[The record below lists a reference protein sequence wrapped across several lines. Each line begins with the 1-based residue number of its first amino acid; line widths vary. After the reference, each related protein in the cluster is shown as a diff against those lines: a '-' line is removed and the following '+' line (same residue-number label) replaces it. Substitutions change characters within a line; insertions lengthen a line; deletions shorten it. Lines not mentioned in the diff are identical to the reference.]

1 MNIFSYLNIPETS
14 TPDEVK
20 AAYRSAAQKIHPDIT
35 GDSEEM
41 SKLNQLYQEYVE
53 GRDRPPLFM
62 ILITEMI
69 EDDSI
74 NCTDDLIKNIRGQ
87 KYKSE
92 SLIRISIRRIEQ
104 RTKKLNTLKTN
115 NKHLDAFIFSKL
127 ERSINELQ
135 HQVDNAKKD
144 LDTCTQALKYLEN
157 LEWEAEEKKSPPSQ
171 LEKEMEFIK
180 AFFKQT
186 TT

>member
-62 ILITEMI
+62 IWITEMI

-135 HQVDNAKKD
+135 HQVDSAKKD
-144 LDTCTQALKYLEN
+144 MDTCTQALKYLEN
-157 LEWEAEEKKSPPSQ
+157 LEWEAEEKDQDSYRNN
-171 LEKEMEFIK
+171 KEIEFIK

-186 TT
+186 R